1 MDTTY
6 KVAFWG
12 ELDTT
17 NYFDIEYFI
26 EKLITRILNKCSD
39 VKFFVGRQSE
49 FDLLASTTI
58 RRVQKENPDRRCDHI
73 LILPYA
79 DSIYVHERNIYD
91 KYYDDVILLNTGLDN
106 NSVRDHMKKIANET
120 ICYSKS
126 ISMLKTEE
134 KIINLA
140 EIIA

>member
-1 MDTTY
+1 MDASY

-12 ELDTT
+12 DLDTT

-26 EKLITRILNKCSD
+26 EKIITRIIYKYSD
-39 VKFFVGRQSE
+39 VKLYVGRQSE
-49 FDLLASTTI
+49 FDFLASTTI
-58 RRVQKENPDRRCDHI
+58 RRVQKENPNRICDHI

-79 DSIYVHERNIYD
+79 DSIYVHERSVYD
-91 KYYDDVILLNTGLDN
+91 KYYDNVILLNTGLDN
-106 NSVRDHMKKIANET
+106 NSVREHMKKIANET
-120 ICYSKS
+120 ICYSKY

-134 KIINLA
+134 RIINLA